1 MSAATYRYIR
11 GSRMARSA
19 TVPTERPSNDATG
32 ESAARPHLQ
41 LDLLEALRRR
51 EAGQGLV
58 MEHAD
63 TDYRERLAA
72 SIKAL
77 AASGEGFCSDDLR
90 REAGDPPCD
99 HHLIG
104 AVMQGA
110 IKGGLIKQVSTT
122 RSGRLIGH
130 GNKVGVYVGVSV
142 NWP

>member
-1 MSAATYRYIR
+1 
-11 GSRMARSA
+11 
-19 TVPTERPSNDATG
+19 
-32 ESAARPHLQ
+32 
-41 LDLLEALRRR
+41 
-51 EAGQGLV
+51 
-58 MEHAD
+58 
-63 TDYRERLAA
+63 
-72 SIKAL
+72 L

-110 IKGGLIKQVSTT
+110 IKRGLIKQVSTT

>member
-1 MSAATYRYIR
+1 LGYKPRGKTYPRDSDVFVGRIED
-11 GSRMARSA
+11 GL
-19 TVPTERPSNDATG
+19 TKEIV
-32 ESAARPHLQ
+32 
-41 LDLLEALRRR
+41 EAY
-51 EAGQGLV
+51 GKG
-58 MEHAD
+58 
-63 TDYRERLAA
+63 
-72 SIKAL
+72 IKAL

-110 IKGGLIKQVSTT
+110 IKRGLIKQVSTT